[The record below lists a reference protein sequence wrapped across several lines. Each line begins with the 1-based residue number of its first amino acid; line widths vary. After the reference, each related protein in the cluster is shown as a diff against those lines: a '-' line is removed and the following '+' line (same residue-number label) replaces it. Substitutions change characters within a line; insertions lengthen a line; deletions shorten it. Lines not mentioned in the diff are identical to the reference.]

1 MKKLFL
7 KSQIAAG
14 YDIPKS
20 GNVFVSVRD
29 NDKKDILKIISVLVE
44 NNFKIFATSGTAGFL
59 LENKINVNK
68 VNKVL
73 EGRPHIVDMI
83 KNGSIDMI
91 INTTNSSPFPS
102 KILFRLEE
110 LLYSI
115 KLHTLLLLLLQK

>member
-1 MKKLFL
+1 MKSTGEVMGIEKSFEEAFL

-59 LENKINVNK
+59 LENNVNVNK

-73 EGRPHIVDMI
+73 EGRPHNIDMI
-83 KNGSIDMI
+83 KMEVS
-91 INTTNSSPFPS
+91 T
-102 KILFRLEE
+102 
-110 LLYSI
+110 
-115 KLHTLLLLLLQK
+115 